1 MSLKNLIFSILALI
15 PVASLSSLNGADSSS
30 SVRVAETESMYPS
43 YNTSPQNPDSKGMEA
58 NAQELASTITL
69 GWNVGNTLEAIGGET
84 NWGNPMVSE
93 ELIKLVKSR
102 GFDAIRLPVSWNQ
115 YADQE
120 TAKIDD
126 AWMDRVKEVVEICIE
141 NDMRTIVNIHWDGGW
156 LENNINP
163 ESKVANN
170 QKQRAFWEQIATH
183 LRDFDQR
190 LIFASANEP
199 HVETAEQMEVLMSYH
214 QTFVDTVR
222 STGGKNA
229 YRVLVVQGPVT
240 DIAKTYE
247 LMRSWPKDTVEDRL
261 MAEVHY
267 YTPYN
272 FAGLIEEADW
282 GKPFYYWGKEFHSE
296 TDAKHNSKFGEEEE
310 ALRLLGL
317 MKEQFADRGIPVI
330 LGEFGA
336 IHRLH
341 LEGEDLEL
349 HLASVAHYL
358 DFVTE
363 NALENGL
370 LPFYWDCGNTG
381 DNGFGLFDRDSN
393 SVAHESLLKA
403 LEVGS
408 RAGNHYWKVD

>member
-1 MSLKNLIFSILALI
+1 
-15 PVASLSSLNGADSSS
+15 
-30 SVRVAETESMYPS
+30 
-43 YNTSPQNPDSKGMEA
+43 MEA